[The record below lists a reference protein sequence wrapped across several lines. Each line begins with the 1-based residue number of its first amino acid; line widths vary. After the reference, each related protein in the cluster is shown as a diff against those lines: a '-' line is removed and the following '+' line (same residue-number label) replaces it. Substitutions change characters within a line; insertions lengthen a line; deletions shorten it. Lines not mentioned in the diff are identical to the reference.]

1 MQKLIE
7 IAQKIK
13 DVELRKKVVEFL
25 KDPSLSHKE
34 FKKYPR
40 EKMEKVKTPFV
51 AGGSTPVERGDLI
64 KHTSTVTEVCLYV
77 AETLENEYEI
87 PINKDCL
94 IAGALLHDMMK
105 VYEWKIEKSGAE
117 HTGIMLDHSML
128 GVAELY
134 QRGFPECVIHL
145 VAAHFG
151 EHGPTSPR
159 NFEALILHHVDTLL
173 SMVEYHFYGSTKQIP
188 QLLLLDEET
197 IKKMIGEKT
206 EKKSK

>member
-1 MQKLIE
+1 MIE
-7 IAQKIK
+7 IAQRIK

-25 KDPSLSHKE
+25 KDPSLSNKE
-34 FKKYPR
+34 FKKYTR
-40 EKMEKVKTPFV
+40 EKIEKVKTPFS
-51 AGGSTPVERGDLI
+51 AGGSAPVERGDLI
-64 KHTSTVTEVCLYV
+64 KHTVTVTEGCLKIADIV
-77 AETLENEYEI
+77 QEEYKI
-87 PINKDCL
+87 PINRDYL
-94 IAGALLHDMMK
+94 IAGALLHDIMK
-105 VYEWKIEKSGAE
+105 IYEWKSGAE
-117 HTGIMLDHSML
+117 HTGILLDHSFL

-134 QRGFPECVIHL
+134 CRGFPEGVVHL
-145 VAAHFG
+145 IASHFG

-173 SMVEYHFYGSTKQIP
+173 SMIEYHFYGNAKEMP